1 MIEIAIPKL
10 GLTMES
16 ATLAGWH
23 CKSGDKVKKDDILLI
38 IETDKVS
45 FEVLSP
51 GDGII
56 HPVAKEGE
64 TYNTGD
70 VVGYLAEDRHE
81 YERIIIDHPHA
92 EAGVAEKAEALQA
105 GAVLEK
111 GRDSL
116 PPSSS
121 SKKGRIK
128 ASPLARKM
136 AATHNLDLTKITG
149 SGPRGTIVKADILR
163 IMEKGETIPE
173 EKGKEMR
180 EERPEAVMVKEVL
193 ESIPIKGIRRAIFD
207 NMYQSLTQSAQLT
220 LHTEAR
226 AEAILDLRERLT
238 INGQKVSFNAI
249 LMKITAMALR
259 LHPKI
264 NASVDGN
271 KIHVWRQIHIGL
283 AMEADDGLIVPVIRN
298 PDLKAIREIDREIA
312 ELVHKTRENLLSPD
326 DFANGTFT
334 ISNLGFA
341 DIDHF
346 TPIIRPPESAI
357 LGVGRITRK
366 PVVIDNDVI
375 PGVRIGLSLTFDH
388 RIIYGTPAARFL
400 KTIKETV
407 EDPILMIS

>member
-149 SGPRGTIVKADILR
+149 SGPGGTIVKADILR

-173 EKGKEMR
+173 EKVKEVR

-283 AMEADDGLIVPVIRN
+283 AMEADNGLIVPVIRN
-298 PDLKAIREIDREIA
+298 PDLKAIREIDREIT